1 MSLLVQKLLPKA
13 TENLPQG
20 AMSLATPEGR
30 DLGPL
35 LSHFFPLSLQLSSP
49 QQGRELGV
57 SHLTLLTALCSPLPR
72 QSQPTVVPCHV
83 PQ

>member
-1 MSLLVQKLLPKA
+1 
-13 TENLPQG
+13 
-20 AMSLATPEGR
+20 MSLATLEGR

-35 LSHFFPLSLQLSSP
+35 PSHLFPLSLQLPCSP

-57 SHLTLLTALCSPLPR
+57 SLLTLLTALCFPLPR